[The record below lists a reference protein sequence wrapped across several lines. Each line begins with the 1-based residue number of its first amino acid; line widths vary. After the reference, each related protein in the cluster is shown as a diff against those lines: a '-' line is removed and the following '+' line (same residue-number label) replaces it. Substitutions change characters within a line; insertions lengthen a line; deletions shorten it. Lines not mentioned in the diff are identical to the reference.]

1 MKETSKGYGAKR
13 GYCQLD
19 SALEYENRPY
29 YSGLLGA
36 IRKYRERTIVS
47 QMLSFTDGSGVLL
60 DCPCGN
66 GRWFGLLSRRFHS
79 IIGLDVSWNMTRVA
93 SIRANI
99 IELTGQSAYV
109 LLGEAERI
117 PLASRSVDYVYS
129 FALMKH
135 LPNPEKSEV
144 MLEFARVCRKGVI
157 SSFALFAL
165 PAYIRWRIRNE
176 PESFALWQN
185 ELSGI
190 ASDVGLTLEKA
201 SHVMGVFGLEAVV
214 YFTKK

>member
-1 MKETSKGYGAKR
+1 MKAAKGYGAKH
-13 GYCQLD
+13 GYRQLE
-19 SALEYENRPY
+19 SALDYESRPY

-36 IRKYRERTIVS
+36 IRQYREQAAVS
-47 QMLSFTDGSGVLL
+47 QILNFANGAGILL

-66 GRWFGLLSRRFHS
+66 GRWFELLSKRFHT

-99 IELTGQSAYV
+99 VELAGKDVYV
-109 LLGEAERI
+109 LLGEAEKL
-117 PLASRSVDYVYS
+117 PLTSESVDYVYS

-135 LPNPEKSEV
+135 LPNPVKSKV
-144 MLEFARVCRKGVI
+144 LLEFARVCRKGVI
-157 SSFALFAL
+157 CSFALFTL

-176 PESFALWQN
+176 AESYALLQN
-185 ELSGI
+185 ELADMADG
-190 ASDVGLTLEKA
+190 VRLTLETA
-201 SHVMGVFGLEAVV
+201 NHIMGVLGLETVV